1 MNDPT
6 PFPAT
11 SSAKTVCR
19 SRTDVAHRAT
29 PRERA
34 TRMPAPATT
43 NATLVTALAG
53 WPRKPTRYCS
63 HTAANSIRPSVNHG
77 AEFLADR
84 RSPAREAVTFVTLT
98 RSDCAPR
105 TSPQLRHIACGETAQ
120 RTKKCQPT
128 HIHSNRTSHR
138 PSGWLITAA
147 RYTVGVEPAR
157 PVPRAY
163 KASATASTTNAASPP
178 RIADC
183 PIIGYRL

>member
-11 SSAKTVCR
+11 SSAKTICR

-29 PRERA
+29 PRERP

-43 NATLVTALAG
+43 NAALVTALAG

-63 HTAANSIRPSVNHG
+63 QTATNSIRPSVNHACRVLG
-77 AEFLADR
+77 RTAFAAEGGGHVRHADPHR
-84 RSPAREAVTFVTLT
+84 LLVTNIAALRPLRAVSPAQ
-98 RSDCAPR
+98 R
-105 TSPQLRHIACGETAQ
+105 TVSPAQ

-138 PSGWLITAA
+138 PSGWLITVA
-147 RYTVGVEPAR
+147 RYAVGVEPAR
-157 PVPRAY
+157 PVPRACR
-163 KASATASTTNAASPP
+163 ASVTASTTNAA
-178 RIADC
+178 
-183 PIIGYRL
+183 